1 VEKNMNKPTA
11 KNFGKQIIALS
22 LIAVISTLS
31 VMAQTVV
38 KMPKNKNPVSK
49 DIELGRQYSAE
60 AEKVFPVLNDSE
72 STRYVQ
78 EIGRQLVRSIPQ
90 EYQQPA
96 FNYQFKILNCSDIN
110 AFAIAGGYLYV
121 CRGMIEGAKN
131 EGEMVGV
138 MAHEISHAALRHTTQ
153 QGPGLGTQITAIGA
167 ILGGAILGA
176 PELGQ
181 VAAAGL
187 LTKYS
192 RKSEKE
198 ADLVGARIMANA
210 GYDPHDLANLF
221 KTIEAQSEGNRPPQ
235 WISSHPDPGNRYNY
249 INAEAN
255 LLRIS
260 PNPIRETREFQ
271 RQRQRLLSMTPKAK
285 SMEDLEKAA
294 QGQQGTGQSPTAGGK
309 YDPRNVEL
317 PSTRTRQYKAGNI
330 LSATV
335 PDNWKEFPEE
345 GGVQFA
351 PDNAWGDKGITHGV
365 MLGIQKGEGGNLQ
378 QESETY
384 VQAIAKS
391 NGYSQQGGYSRGS
404 INGKNALRTII
415 SGRSDITGRTEI
427 VTVYTTL
434 LSDGTLLYV
443 LTVSPDNE
451 SSSYSRAFTNFV
463 NSIRINDRQ

>member
-1 VEKNMNKPTA
+1 MNKLTA
-11 KNFGKQIIALS
+11 KSFGKKIIVLS
-22 LIAVISTLS
+22 LTAIILNLS
-31 VMAQTVV
+31 AMAQTVV

-49 DIELGRQYSAE
+49 DIELGRKYSVE
-60 AEKVFPVLNDSE
+60 AEKVFPVLNDAE

-78 EIGRQLVRSIPQ
+78 DIGRRLVRAIPQ

-96 FNYQFKILNCSDIN
+96 FNYEFKIMNCNDIN
-110 AFAIAGGYLYV
+110 AFAIAGGHLYV

-210 GYDPHDLANLF
+210 GYDPRDLANLF

-235 WISSHPDPGNRYNY
+235 WISSHPDPGKRFEY

-255 LLRIS
+255 LLRVS
-260 PNPIRETREFQ
+260 PNAIRDTKDFQ
-271 RQRQRLLSMTPKAK
+271 RQKQRLFSMTPKAK
-285 SMEDLEKAA
+285 SMEELEKAA

-330 LSATV
+330 LTATV

-365 MLGIQKGEGGNLQ
+365 MLGIQKGNGGNLQ
-378 QESETY
+378 QESDAY

-391 NGYSQQGGYSRGS
+391 NNYAQQGGYSRGS

-451 SSSYSRAFTNFV
+451 SSDYSRAFTNFV
-463 NSIRINDRQ
+463 NSIRINDR